1 MRHHHQVDSLYE
13 TPCESHRR
21 FVLVD
26 VHCLDGETAASSWIL
41 LDTLFAFFQLSGHV
55 YNLKVA
61 HKLVLNSFGV
71 QLACYVFSRCVCSRL
86 GGQYWSQLLCLII
99 NYALKGWFP
108 LVIMTHHV
116 LFLFLLTC
124 TCTLWLRFF
133 EPAHTMNHIAGCNL
147 IPMCPC
153 FACILATAI
162 ATWTS
167 KGLLSHLWVKS

>member
-1 MRHHHQVDSLYE
+1 MRHHVRAIDDLYLS
-13 TPCESHRR
+13 TCIVWMARQQPAHGFC
-21 FVLVD
+21 
-26 VHCLDGETAASSWIL
+26 WIL
-41 LDTLFAFFQLSGHV
+41 CLLFFQLSGHV